1 MNLRKM
7 KFRSLQLA
15 KNLFLLYF
23 RLKRMSIDFLKK
35 TPLFFISC
43 FLIKSD
49 NRKPTFLYIIST
61 YLLVYYRKY
70 KNKVGRAAGYP
81 DLRLFSYVF
90 SLIIIISL
98 A

>member
-7 KFRSLQLA
+7 KFKVLQLA

-70 KNKVGRAAGYP
+70 KKIKSGELQAIPTFVYFLTYFP
-81 DLRLFSYVF
+81 
-90 SLIIIISL
+90 
-98 A
+98 